1 MYRILITDDLGPAGL
16 ALLDAAD
23 DIQYDVVKLPRHDTL
38 TEVIG
43 EYDAIITRSG
53 TPLDVSVFEAT
64 RRLKIAARAGV
75 GMDNIIP
82 IT

>member
-1 MYRILITDDLGPAGL
+1 LIELMGD
-16 ALLDAAD
+16 
-23 DIQYDVVKLPRHDTL
+23 
-38 TEVIG
+38 
-43 EYDAIITRSG
+43 YDAIITRSG
-53 TPLDVSVFEAT
+53 TPRDVSAFEAT